1 MSDVQA
7 KVIRIVSESLNISAD
22 DLDIES
28 MFGDIP
34 EWDSLKHVT
43 MITRVETDFDL
54 VFDVDQITEIECIED
69 IIDLVEECLPE
80 AVG

>member
-1 MSDVQA
+1 MSDVQDR
-7 KVIRIVSESLNISAD
+7 VIQIVSESLKISPD
-22 DLDIES
+22 NLDMES

-43 MITRVETDFDL
+43 MITQIENSFDL

-69 IIDLVEECLPE
+69 IIDLVEECLPG
-80 AVG
+80 ASG